1 MPIRSCKFV
10 SLLLVAAVAFGFYS
24 SARPGRAARCA
35 EESVTQTPPQ
45 PAGSRND
52 GDSKLVY
59 MRSDHS
65 YSIDVGDSMAVCMVG
80 NFAALHN
87 GAVITCDSAVRY
99 DAQTFECF
107 GNVLINQ
114 NTTFIYGDRAD
125 YRGRQN
131 KAEVYSPLV
140 KVVDGDATLY
150 TFRFTFDT
158 YTKVGEFSNGGV
170 LFNRS
175 SQLEAERGYYFSDTH
190 EISCVGQVELRDTT
204 YLLKGDSV
212 IYNTDTDRADFFTST
227 HIWNDDG
234 DYLYGDRGHYLH
246 SEERYVITE
255 NGYVLTPKE
264 EL

>member
-1 MPIRSCKFV
+1 
-10 SLLLVAAVAFGFYS
+10 
-24 SARPGRAARCA
+24 
-35 EESVTQTPPQ
+35 
-45 PAGSRND
+45 
-52 GDSKLVY
+52 

-140 KVVDGDATLY
+140 KVIDGDATLY

-158 YTKVGEFSNGGV
+158 SSKVGEFSNGGV
-170 LFNRS
+170 IFNRGH
-175 SQLEAERGYYFSDTH
+175 QLEADRGYYFFRYA
-190 EISCVGQVELRDTT
+190 RDLVRGTGPDAGHH
-204 YLLKGDSV
+204 LSVDGRLGDLQH
-212 IYNTDTDRADFFTST
+212 R
-227 HIWNDDG
+227 H
-234 DYLYGDRGHYLH
+234 
-246 SEERYVITE
+246 
-255 NGYVLTPKE
+255 
-264 EL
+264 